1 MKKHWRDIFVK
12 PNDQR
17 EFTHSG
23 MARKGGKNSNI
34 FFICGVA
41 AVLLMLFTFDADW
54 NRVKEVLSAAGI
66 WFPVIVLLWG
76 FIYLVNAC
84 SFGLIINDGTGRRVP
99 FGKVFQLTVS
109 GYALNYVTPLGL
121 MGGEPYRILE
131 LKGYV
136 GGKKASSDVILYSM
150 MHICSHFCFW
160 LSAIVLYVVL
170 HFCVS
175 SQYVLNGWMCGMLG
189 VMTVAFIAVL
199 WFFSLG
205 YRYGFVVKVFGLLSK
220 IPVVKKWAANYLD
233 KHRLDLEDVDSQIAF
248 LHTQRRTPF
257 WWSLFLEYA
266 ARVISCLEYWLL
278 IGMLVPGFTFWD
290 SILVMAFSSLF
301 SNLIFFSPM
310 QMGGF
315 EGGMALAAGGV
326 QVPSAYGLYTALVAR
341 LRQIVWTVIGIIIM
355 KTGRKHD

>member
-1 MKKHWRDIFVK
+1 MKKRW
-12 PNDQR
+12 Q
-17 EFTHSG
+17 T
-23 MARKGGKNSNI
+23 I
-34 FFICGVA
+34 FFLFGVA
-41 AVLLMLFTFDADW
+41 AVVLMLLTFNADW
-54 NRVKEVLSAAGI
+54 ARVKEVLGQAGI

-76 FIYLVNAC
+76 FIYLINAC

-131 LKGYV
+131 LSNYV
-136 GGKKASSDVILYSM
+136 GGRKATSSVILYSM
-150 MHICSHFCFW
+150 MHICSHFFFW
-160 LSAIVLYVVL
+160 ASAVVLYVVL
-170 HFCVS
+170 HFVADG
-175 SQYVLNGWMCGMLG
+175 YALDLWMCIMLG
-189 VMTVAFIAVL
+189 VMTVVFVAVL
-199 WFFSLG
+199 WLFSLG
-205 YRYGFVVKVFGLLSK
+205 YRCGFVVKVFGLLSHT
-220 IPVVKKWAANYLD
+220 PFVKRWADRYMD
-233 KHRLDLEDVDSQIAF
+233 RHRADLEKVDSQIAF
-248 LHTQRRTPF
+248 LHTQRRAPF
-257 WWSLFLEYA
+257 WWSLLLEYA

-278 IGMLVPGFTFWD
+278 IGLFVPGFTFWD

-341 LRQIVWTVIGIIIM
+341 LRQVVWTVIGVILI
-355 KTGRKHD
+355 KVGKRND

>member
-1 MKKHWRDIFVK
+1 MKKHWRDIFFV
-12 PNDQR
+12 
-17 EFTHSG
+17 
-23 MARKGGKNSNI
+23 
-34 FFICGVA
+34 CGIA
-41 AVLLMLFTFDADW
+41 AVVLMLLTFDADW

-76 FIYLVNAC
+76 FIYLINAY

-136 GGKKASSDVILYSM
+136 GGKKASSAVILYSM

-160 LSAIVLYVVL
+160 LSAVVLYVAL
-170 HFCVS
+170 HFCVG

-189 VMTVAFIAVL
+189 VMTVVFVLVL

-220 IPVVKKWAANYLD
+220 ISVVKKWAANYLD
-233 KHRLDLEDVDSQIAF
+233 KHRSDLEDVDSQIAF

-341 LRQIVWTVIGIIIM
+341 LRQIVWTVIGIIMM
-355 KTGRKHD
+355 KTGRKND

>member
-1 MKKHWRDIFVK
+1 MKKHWRDIFFV
-12 PNDQR
+12 
-17 EFTHSG
+17 
-23 MARKGGKNSNI
+23 
-34 FFICGVA
+34 CGVA
-41 AVLLMLFTFDADW
+41 AVVLMLITFDADW
-54 NRVKEVLSAAGI
+54 NRVKEVLSDAGI

-76 FIYLVNAC
+76 FIYLINAC
-84 SFGLIINDGTGRRVP
+84 SFGLIINDGTHNRVP

-131 LKGYV
+131 LSGYV
-136 GGKKASSDVILYSM
+136 GGKKASSAVILYSM

-160 LSAIVLYVVL
+160 LSAVVLYVVL
-170 HFCVS
+170 HFCVG
-175 SQYVLNGWMCGMLG
+175 SQYVLNAWMCLMLG
-189 VMTVAFIAVL
+189 VMTVVFVLVL

-205 YRYGFVVKVFGLLSK
+205 YKYGFVVKVFGLLSK

-248 LHTQRRTPF
+248 LHTQRRAPF
-257 WWSLFLEYA
+257 WWSLLLEYA

-278 IGMLVPGFTFWD
+278 IGMLVPGFSFWD

-310 QMGGF
+310 QVGGF

-341 LRQIVWTVIGIIIM
+341 LRQIVWTVIGIIMM
-355 KTGRKHD
+355 KTGRNHD

>member
-1 MKKHWRDIFVK
+1 
-12 PNDQR
+12 
-17 EFTHSG
+17 
-23 MARKGGKNSNI
+23 
-34 FFICGVA
+34 
-41 AVLLMLFTFDADW
+41 
-54 NRVKEVLSAAGI
+54 
-66 WFPVIVLLWG
+66 
-76 FIYLVNAC
+76 
-84 SFGLIINDGTGRRVP
+84 
-99 FGKVFQLTVS
+99 
-109 GYALNYVTPLGL
+109 

-136 GGKKASSDVILYSM
+136 GGKKATSAVILYSM

-160 LSAIVLYVVL
+160 LSAVVLYVVL
-170 HFCVS
+170 HFCVG
-175 SQYVLNGWMCGMLG
+175 SQYLLNGWMCGLLG
-189 VMTVAFIAVL
+189 VMTVVFIAVL

-233 KHRLDLEDVDSQIAF
+233 KHCSDLEDVDSQIAY
-248 LHTQRRTPF
+248 LHTQRRAPF

-266 ARVISCLEYWLL
+266 ARVVSCLEYWLL
-278 IGMLVPGFTFWD
+278 IGMLMPGFSFWD

-310 QMGGF
+310 QVGGY

-341 LRQIVWTVIGIIIM
+341 LRQIVWTVIGIIMM